1 MNPIATLEFETEL
14 VREYSA
20 VPAVE
25 SLGRRRQ
32 RMPLYLQDEGHGL
45 IEWEAGEDGEG
56 AVIGLFFE
64 GRRVVDY
71 DGVFELP
78 VQAVE
83 LLEAAGY
90 DPAEASS

>member
-1 MNPIATLEFETEL
+1 MNPIATLEFEAEL

-20 VPAVE
+20 VPHVM

-32 RMPLYLQDEGHGL
+32 RMTLYLQDEGHGL
-45 IEWEAGEDGEG
+45 IEWDAGEDGEG
-56 AVIGLFFE
+56 ATIGLLFE
-64 GRRVVDY
+64 GRRVADY

-78 VQAVE
+78 MQAVK

-90 DPAEASS
+90 DPAEVVA

>member
-1 MNPIATLEFETEL
+1 MNPIATLEFEAEL

-32 RMPLYLQDEGHGL
+32 RMTLHLQDESHDL
-45 IEWEAGEDGEG
+45 IEWEAGKDGEG
-56 AVIGLFFE
+56 AAICLIFE
-64 GRRVVDY
+64 DRRVVDY

-78 VQAVE
+78 MQAVK

-90 DPAEASS
+90 DTAEASS

>member
-1 MNPIATLEFETEL
+1 MNPIATLEFEAEL

-20 VPAVE
+20 VPDVE
-25 SLGRRRQ
+25 TLGRRRQ
-32 RMPLYLQDEGHGL
+32 RMTLYLRDEGHGL

-56 AVIGLFFE
+56 AAIGLIFE

-78 VQAVE
+78 MQAVK

-90 DPAEASS
+90 DPAEMMA

>member
-1 MNPIATLEFETEL
+1 MNPIATLDFEAEL

-20 VPAVE
+20 VLHVE

-32 RMPLYLQDEGHGL
+32 RMTLYLQDEGHGL
-45 IEWEAGEDGEG
+45 IEWDAGDDGEG
-56 AVIGLFFE
+56 AVIGLIIE

-78 VQAVE
+78 MQAAK

-90 DPAEASS
+90 DTAEVTA

>member
-1 MNPIATLEFETEL
+1 MNPIATLEFEAEL

-20 VPAVE
+20 VPHFE
-25 SLGRRRQ
+25 SLGRRQQ
-32 RMPLYLQDEGHGL
+32 RMSLYLRDEGHGL
-45 IEWEAGEDGEG
+45 IEWEAGDDGEG
-56 AVIGLFFE
+56 ATIGLLFE

-78 VQAVE
+78 MQAVK

-90 DPAEASS
+90 DSAEVTA

>member
-1 MNPIATLEFETEL
+1 MNPIATLEFEAEL

-20 VPAVE
+20 IPAVE

-32 RMPLYLQDEGHGL
+32 RMTLYLQDECHGL
-45 IEWEAGEDGEG
+45 IEWDAGEDGEG
-56 AVIGLFFE
+56 AVIGLIFE

-78 VQAVE
+78 MQAVK

-90 DPAEASS
+90 DTAEVAA